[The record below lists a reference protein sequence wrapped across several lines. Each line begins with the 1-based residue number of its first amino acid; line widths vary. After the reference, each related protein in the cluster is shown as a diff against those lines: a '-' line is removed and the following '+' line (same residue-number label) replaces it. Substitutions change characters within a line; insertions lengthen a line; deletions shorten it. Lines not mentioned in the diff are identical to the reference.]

1 MNELNPRVFYLITKR
16 GPLDTVMTTVI
27 GAIEDYAKTKKIEV
41 VLPEKGGYIGA
52 DDSAI
57 IITIGG
63 DGTALEGF
71 KLGAQIGI
79 PIITVNLG
87 TLGFLADIAP
97 EVVVG
102 RIDDILNGEHIL
114 EERMALSDGYEN
126 LAANEFYISHAEVGR
141 LFRYSVYVDGI
152 LASEQGSDGVII
164 ATPTGSTAYS
174 LAAGGAILSPAMKAI
189 QVVPVAPHTLTG
201 RPLIV
206 SYKSKVEIEPHSSYY
221 VKADGRIIHDY
232 PIPEKVRIMTNTR
245 NPIKIL
251 HPKGWNFYSVLED
264 KLSWEL

>member
-1 MNELNPRVFYLITKR
+1 MNELNPERFYLIIKR
-16 GPLDTVMTTVI
+16 GPLDTVMMAVI
-27 GAIEDYAKTKKIEV
+27 GAIEAYAKTKKIKV
-41 VLPEKGGYIGA
+41 VLPEDRGYIGS

-71 KLGAQIGI
+71 QLGAQIGI

-97 EVVVG
+97 EVVVD
-102 RIDDILNGEHIL
+102 RIDDILGGEHIL
-114 EERMALSDGYEN
+114 EERMALVDGYQN
-126 LAANEFYISHAEVGR
+126 LAANEFYISHAEAGR
-141 LFRYSVYVDGI
+141 LFRYAVYVDGI

-189 QVVPVAPHTLTG
+189 QIVPVASHTLTG

-206 SYKSKVEIEPHSSYY
+206 SYKAEIEIIPHNQFY
-221 VKADGRIIHDY
+221 VKADGRIVHDY
-232 PIPEKVRIMTNTR
+232 TSIGGVKIMTSTR
-245 NPIKIL
+245 YSIKIL
-251 HPKGWNFYSVLED
+251 HPKTWNFYSVLED